1 MNFITP
7 VLFSFTYIVFFYL
20 FGLFFEK
27 EVSFSKKSIIS
38 LIIIAIL
45 SFTTYEIAFMIPS
58 LEIGNRF
65 LHGVGGGFISSLL
78 SFLVFKDTKIQVS
91 KFQFF
96 FFTFLIVS
104 TLGVFNE
111 ILEFFLQ
118 NYAHKIFAIN
128 SKDTWLDLISNTVGA
143 IISSLVLM
151 NFIKRDKPILK

>member
-7 VLFSFTYIVFFYL
+7 GLFCFTYIVFFYL
-20 FGLFFEK
+20 FGLFFET
-27 EVSFSKKSIIS
+27 EVSLSKRSIIS

-45 SFTTYEIAFMIPS
+45 SFITYEIAFMIPS

-65 LHGVGGGFISSLL
+65 LHGVGGGFMSSLL

-143 IISSLVLM
+143 IISGLILM
-151 NFIKRDKPILK
+151 NFIKRGKPILK